1 VRSASG
7 VADPKYQKMRKSA
20 LLFAVILFAACKGHE
35 KKVLVYA
42 SDKITTDD
50 TKQHI
55 TIANGDGT
63 THHEQELDFNTG
75 DPVTLNVE
83 SPQGKYTVTIPDDG
97 LYIANL
103 KSDTVV
109 GSRQHVGAEGVES
122 RITQDILK
130 KKVDSLEKLMQGQN
144 ISDAN
149 QNYFITPGKA
159 VKITNETKAK
169 VFGPFTT
176 VASSFD
182 AGSVPAIYKFYSMK
196 EMREIAARLNK
207 MLAKDSTSTSAGTEK
222 KADDSKKAK

>member
-1 VRSASG
+1 
-7 VADPKYQKMRKSA
+7 MRKIP
-20 LLFAVILFAACKGHE
+20 LLFAVVLFAACKGHE

-42 SDKITTDD
+42 SDKIAVDETQ
-50 TKQHI
+50 KNI
-55 TIANGDGT
+55 VIANGDGT
-63 THHEQELDFNTG
+63 THHEQELDFSTG

-109 GSRQHVGAEGVES
+109 GSRQHVGAEGGES

-130 KKVDSLEKLMQGQN
+130 KKVDSLDKLIQGQN
-144 ISDAN
+144 VSEAN

-169 VFGPFTT
+169 VFGPYTT

-196 EMREIAARLNK
+196 EMREIVGKLDK
-207 MLAKDSTSTSAGTEK
+207 MIGPSDSTGK
-222 KADDSKKAK
+222 K